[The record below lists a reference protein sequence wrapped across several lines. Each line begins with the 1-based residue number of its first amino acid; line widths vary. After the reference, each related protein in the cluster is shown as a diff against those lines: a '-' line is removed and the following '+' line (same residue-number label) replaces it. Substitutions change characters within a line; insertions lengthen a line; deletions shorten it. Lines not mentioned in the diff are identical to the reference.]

1 MLVPFLPPAQN
12 RKSHGTLERSK
23 SILNV
28 DNQKKIQTVGQNY
41 DEANFIFFNNTSEV
55 NKNYNKKYEI
65 PKNFEK
71 IDELRIN
78 RILVYEIFK
87 KNN

>member
-1 MLVPFLPPAQN
+1 MMNKLKLLLFLGYLWREVN
-12 RKSHGTLERSK
+12 LFLM
-23 SILNV
+23 SII
-28 DNQKKIQTVGQNY
+28 KKIQTVGQNY
-41 DEANFIFFNNTSEV
+41 DEANFIFPTTLEV

-71 IDELRIN
+71 IDELLIN
-78 RILVYEIFK
+78 RILDYEIFK